1 MRKFSLVGLV
11 MALCIL
17 FSCSLV
23 QAQDLRTISVDGSS
37 TIKVAPDKVTISISI
52 ENTAKDAKLA
62 SAQNAQIMQNIQSA
76 ILGLAITKD
85 KMQTTNYNL
94 YPVYNTKDN
103 SREIIGYSV
112 SNEITVT
119 IDNIDMVG
127 TVIDTAINAGA
138 SSDLSNVNSIEF
150 GLKDS
155 QVYKDK
161 VLQQAIADAK
171 RKAQVVA
178 NSLEKSI
185 VNVVS
190 VNTGSTYIE
199 AKNFNNAMYMRAADA
214 TGATSPIQS
223 GDISVRANV
232 SVVFEM
238 N

>member
-37 TIKVAPDKVTISISI
+37 TIKVTPDKVTISISI

-138 SSDLSNVNSIEF
+138 SNVNSIEF

-223 GDISVRANV
+223 GDISVRECI
-232 SVVFEM
+232 SCI
-238 N
+238 

>member
-37 TIKVAPDKVTISISI
+37 TIKVAPDKATISISI

-138 SSDLSNVNSIEF
+138 SNVNSIEF
-150 GLKDS
+150 GLKRQPSFIKIKYYSKLS
-155 QVYKDK
+155 QM
-161 VLQQAIADAK
+161 L
-171 RKAQVVA
+171 
-178 NSLEKSI
+178 
-185 VNVVS
+185 NV
-190 VNTGSTYIE
+190 
-199 AKNFNNAMYMRAADA
+199 KHK
-214 TGATSPIQS
+214 
-223 GDISVRANV
+223 
-232 SVVFEM
+232 
-238 N
+238 

>member
-1 MRKFSLVGLV
+1 MLVVNNVSKKYGSFYALKDINLEFNNGVYALLAPNGAGKTSIMHAISGLV
-11 MALCIL
+11 KPK
-17 FSCSLV
+17 SG
-23 QAQDLRTISVDGSS
+23 TISFMGD
-37 TIKVAPDKVTISISI
+37 
-52 ENTAKDAKLA
+52 E
-62 SAQNAQIMQNIQSA
+62 
-76 ILGLAITKD
+76 ITKLPAH
-85 KMQTTNYNL
+85 KIIAKNLAQVPEGRMIVPHFTVKENLEVGAHITNR
-94 YPVYNTKDN
+94 KA
-103 SREIIGYSV
+103 IK
-112 SNEITVT
+112 
-119 IDNIDMVG
+119 DNIDMVG

-138 SSDLSNVNSIEF
+138 SNVNSIEF

-178 NSLEKSI
+178 NSLGKSI

>member
-37 TIKVAPDKVTISISI
+37 TIKVAPDKATISISI

-85 KMQTTNYNL
+85 
-94 YPVYNTKDN
+94 N

-138 SSDLSNVNSIEF
+138 SNVNSIEF

>member
-1 MRKFSLVGLV
+1 
-11 MALCIL
+11 
-17 FSCSLV
+17 
-23 QAQDLRTISVDGSS
+23 
-37 TIKVAPDKVTISISI
+37 
-52 ENTAKDAKLA
+52 
-62 SAQNAQIMQNIQSA
+62 
-76 ILGLAITKD
+76 
-85 KMQTTNYNL
+85 
-94 YPVYNTKDN
+94 
-103 SREIIGYSV
+103 
-112 SNEITVT
+112 
-119 IDNIDMVG
+119 MVG

-138 SSDLSNVNSIEF
+138 SNVNSIEF

>member
-52 ENTAKDAKLA
+52 ENTAKGSKLA
-62 SAQNAQIMQNIQSA
+62 SAQKGQIMQNIQSG

-138 SSDLSNVNSIEF
+138 SNVNSIEF

>member
-1 MRKFSLVGLV
+1 
-11 MALCIL
+11 
-17 FSCSLV
+17 
-23 QAQDLRTISVDGSS
+23 
-37 TIKVAPDKVTISISI
+37 
-52 ENTAKDAKLA
+52 
-62 SAQNAQIMQNIQSA
+62 
-76 ILGLAITKD
+76 
-85 KMQTTNYNL
+85 
-94 YPVYNTKDN
+94 
-103 SREIIGYSV
+103 
-112 SNEITVT
+112 
-119 IDNIDMVG
+119 MVG

-138 SSDLSNVNSIEF
+138 SNVNSIEF

-178 NSLEKSI
+178 NSLGKSI

-214 TGATSPIQS
+214 TGVTSPIQS

>member
-37 TIKVAPDKVTISISI
+37 TIKVAPDKATISISI

-62 SAQNAQIMQNIQSA
+62 SAQNAQIMQKIQSA
-76 ILGLAITKD
+76 ILGLVITKD

-103 SREIIGYSV
+103 SREIIGYNV

-138 SSDLSNVNSIEF
+138 SNVNSIEF

-178 NSLEKSI
+178 NSLGKSI

-214 TGATSPIQS
+214 TGVTSPIQS

>member
-1 MRKFSLVGLV
+1 
-11 MALCIL
+11 
-17 FSCSLV
+17 
-23 QAQDLRTISVDGSS
+23 
-37 TIKVAPDKVTISISI
+37 
-52 ENTAKDAKLA
+52 
-62 SAQNAQIMQNIQSA
+62 
-76 ILGLAITKD
+76 
-85 KMQTTNYNL
+85 MQTTNYNL

-103 SREIIGYSV
+103 SREIIGYNV

-138 SSDLSNVNSIEF
+138 SNVNSIEF

-161 VLQQAIADAK
+161 VLQQAITDAK

-178 NSLEKSI
+178 NSLGKSI

>member
-37 TIKVAPDKVTISISI
+37 TIKVAPDKATISISI

-112 SNEITVT
+112 SNEITVI

-138 SSDLSNVNSIEF
+138 SNVNSIEF

-178 NSLEKSI
+178 NSLGKSI

>member
-37 TIKVAPDKVTISISI
+37 TIKVAPDKATISISI

-103 SREIIGYSV
+103 SREIIGYNV

-138 SSDLSNVNSIEF
+138 SNVNSIEF

-171 RKAQVVA
+171 RKAQV
-178 NSLEKSI
+178 
-185 VNVVS
+185 NVVS

-199 AKNFNNAMYMRAADA
+199 AKNFNNAMYMRTADA

>member
-1 MRKFSLVGLV
+1 
-11 MALCIL
+11 
-17 FSCSLV
+17 
-23 QAQDLRTISVDGSS
+23 
-37 TIKVAPDKVTISISI
+37 
-52 ENTAKDAKLA
+52 
-62 SAQNAQIMQNIQSA
+62 
-76 ILGLAITKD
+76 
-85 KMQTTNYNL
+85 MQTTNYNL

-103 SREIIGYSV
+103 SREIIGYNV

-138 SSDLSNVNSIEF
+138 SNVNSIEF
-150 GLKDS
+150 GFF
-155 QVYKDK
+155 VCF
-161 VLQQAIADAK
+161 VFLQQAIADAK

-178 NSLEKSI
+178 NSLGKSI
-185 VNVVS
+185 VNVGS

-214 TGATSPIQS
+214 TGVTSPIQS

>member
-37 TIKVAPDKVTISISI
+37 TIKVAPDKATISISI

-76 ILGLAITKD
+76 ILGLAITTD

-103 SREIIGYSV
+103 SREIIGYNV

-138 SSDLSNVNSIEF
+138 SNVNSIEF

-178 NSLEKSI
+178 NSLGKSI

-199 AKNFNNAMYMRAADA
+199 AKNFNNALYMRAADA
-214 TGATSPIQS
+214 TGVTSPIQS

>member
-37 TIKVAPDKVTISISI
+37 TIKVTPDKVTISISI

-119 IDNIDMVG
+119 IDNIDMV
-127 TVIDTAINAGA
+127 IDTAINAGA
-138 SSDLSNVNSIEF
+138 SNVNSIEF

>member
-37 TIKVAPDKVTISISI
+37 TIKVAPDKATISISI

-138 SSDLSNVNSIEF
+138 SNVNSIEF

-155 QVYKDK
+155 QQYKEK
-161 VLQQAIADAK
+161 ALREAILDAK
-171 RKAQVVA
+171 RKAEVVA
-178 NSLEKSI
+178 STLGKNI

>member
-1 MRKFSLVGLV
+1 MRKFNLVGLV
-11 MALCIL
+11 MAICIL
-17 FSCSLV
+17 LSCSLV

-37 TIKVAPDKVTISISI
+37 TIKVAPDKATISISI
-52 ENTAKDAKLA
+52 ENTAKDAKSA
-62 SAQNAQIMQNIQSA
+62 SAQNAQIMQKIQNA

-103 SREIIGYSV
+103 SREITGYSV

-119 IDNIDMVG
+119 IDDIDMVG

-138 SSDLSNVNSIEF
+138 SNVNSIEF

-155 QVYKDK
+155 KIYKDK
-161 VLQQAIADAK
+161 VLQQAVLDAK
-171 RKAQVVA
+171 SKAQVIA
-178 NSLEKSI
+178 NSLGKSI
-185 VNVVS
+185 INVVS
-190 VNTGSTYIE
+190 VNTGNTYIE
-199 AKNFNNAMYMRAADA
+199 ARNFSNAMYMKAADA
-214 TGATSPIQS
+214 TGVASPIQS

>member
-37 TIKVAPDKVTISISI
+37 TIKVAPDKATISISI

-103 SREIIGYSV
+103 SREIIGYNV

-138 SSDLSNVNSIEF
+138 SNVNSIEF

-161 VLQQAIADAK
+161 VLQQAVLDAK
-171 RKAQVVA
+171 SKAQVIA
-178 NSLEKSI
+178 NSLGKSI
-185 VNVVS
+185 INVVS
-190 VNTGSTYIE
+190 VNTGNTYIE
-199 AKNFNNAMYMRAADA
+199 ARNFSNAMYMRAADA

>member
-37 TIKVAPDKVTISISI
+37 TIKVAPDKATISISI

-85 KMQTTNYNL
+85 KMQTRNYNL

-138 SSDLSNVNSIEF
+138 SNVNSIEF

-178 NSLEKSI
+178 NSLGKSI

-214 TGATSPIQS
+214 TGVTSPIQS

>member
-1 MRKFSLVGLV
+1 MRKFSLVGIV

-37 TIKVAPDKVTISISI
+37 TIKVAPDKATISISI

-62 SAQNAQIMQNIQSA
+62 SAQNAQIMQKIQSA

-94 YPVYNTKDN
+94 YPVYDTKDN
-103 SREIIGYSV
+103 NRDIIGYNV
-112 SNEITVT
+112 VNEITVT

-138 SSDLSNVNSIEF
+138 SNVNSIEF

-171 RKAQVVA
+171 RKAQVIA
-178 NSLEKSI
+178 NSLGKSI

-190 VNTGSTYIE
+190 VDTGNTYVE
-199 AKNFNNAMYMRAADA
+199 AKNFNNAVYMRASDTVGDA
-214 TGATSPIQS
+214 APIQS
-223 GDISVRANV
+223 GDISVKANV

>member
-37 TIKVAPDKVTISISI
+37 TIKVAPDKATISISI
-52 ENTAKDAKLA
+52 ENTAKDAKA

-103 SREIIGYSV
+103 SREIIGYNV

-138 SSDLSNVNSIEF
+138 SNVNSIEF

-178 NSLEKSI
+178 NSLGKSI

>member
-11 MALCIL
+11 MTLCIL

-37 TIKVAPDKVTISISI
+37 TIKVAPDKATISISI

-138 SSDLSNVNSIEF
+138 SNVNSIEF

-171 RKAQVVA
+171 RKAQVIA
-178 NSLEKSI
+178 NALGKSV

-190 VNTGSTYIE
+190 VNTGNTYVE
-199 AKNFNNAMYMRAADA
+199 AKNFNNAMYMRTADEA
-214 TGATSPIQS
+214 GATSPIQS